1 MVAVTLLTVLAGFLV
16 FRFFTRGERTPGGG
30 LVGDM
35 AAFDI

>member
-16 FRFFTRGERTPGGG
+16 FRAFTRGERAGGG
-30 LVGDM
+30 GMVGDM